1 MKKIIFSFLLILV
14 FFCPQKS
21 LAENSDFKADIASGI
36 STFSANI
43 TDKNIP
49 ENFTFKAEVIKVLE
63 ERTVNREDGSK
74 DVQQN
79 LLLRGLGGQ
88 FKSQE
93 ITYIGIG
100 DFDVVSVGAYREGDH
115 VYVDLIASENG
126 ENVFFVTDYDRTG
139 WLYLLVFIFIAITI
153 VVGGRK
159 GFRSLLAL
167 LLSFAIIIF
176 WMVPWLLKGFNPLL
190 IAVLGALIVMAIII
204 YLTDG
209 FNRKAHLAVLT
220 VFISLILTL
229 LFALIFTWLTRLSG
243 FSSEEA
249 TLLIGTSAGKIN
261 FQDLLL
267 AGILIGAVGVLDDI
281 VLGQIQAVEE
291 IKLANPKLAVGEVFR
306 SAIRVGQTHLGAIV
320 NTLFL
325 TYAGVA
331 LPLLILFYISPAGAT
346 TDFFQVINNDAIA
359 TEIVRTL
366 VGSIGLMLS
375 MPIATY
381 LASRFLEKP
390 ARPQP

>member
-1 MKKIIFSFLLILV
+1 MKKIIGGLLLILI
-14 FFCPQKS
+14 FFYICPQKS
-21 LAENSDFKADIASGI
+21 SAEGSDFKAEEIIAT
-36 STFSANI
+36 STGSAI
-43 TDKNIP
+43 IADKNIP
-49 ENFTFKAEVIKVLE
+49 EEYTFKAEVVKVSE
-63 ERTVNREDGSK
+63 ERTVKREDGSS

-79 LLLRGLGGQ
+79 LLLRGLNGR
-88 FKSQE
+88 FKNQE
-93 ITYIGIG
+93 ITSIGIG
-100 DFDVVSVGAYREGDH
+100 DFDVVSVGTYQEGDH
-115 VYVDLIASENG
+115 VYVDLIANKNG
-126 ENVFFVTDYDRTG
+126 QNVFFVTDYDRTG

-153 VVGGRK
+153 MIGGRK

-167 LLSFAIIIF
+167 LLSFAVIIF

-190 IAVLGALIVMAIII
+190 IAVFGALLVMAIII

-209 FNRKAHLAVLT
+209 FNRKSHLAVLT

-229 LFALIFTWLTRLSG
+229 LFALVFTWLTKLSG

-281 VLGQIQAVEE
+281 ILGQIQAVEE
-291 IKLANPKLAVGEVFR
+291 IKLANPNLTVSEVFR
-306 SAIRVGQTHLGAIV
+306 SANRVGQTHLGAII

-325 TYAGVA
+325 TYVGVA
-331 LPLLILFYISPAGAT
+331 LPLLILFYVSPDGSK
-346 TDFFQVINNDAIA
+346 TDFFQIINNDAIA

-381 LASRFLEKP
+381 LASRFLKKS
-390 ARPQP
+390 